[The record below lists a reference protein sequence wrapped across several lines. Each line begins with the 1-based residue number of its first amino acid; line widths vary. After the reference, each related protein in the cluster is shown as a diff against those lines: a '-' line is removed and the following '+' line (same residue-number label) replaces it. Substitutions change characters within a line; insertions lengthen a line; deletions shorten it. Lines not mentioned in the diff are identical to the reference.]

1 MSASHLLRGLFA
13 VLAAALVLGGVQSA
27 AATGTETRAV
37 VTSGDSL
44 IWG

>member
-1 MSASHLLRGLFA
+1 MSDSQLLRGLFA
-13 VLAAALVLGGVQSA
+13 LLATALVLGGVQSA
-27 AATGTETRAV
+27 AATTTATRAV

>member
-1 MSASHLLRGLFA
+1 MSASQLLRGLFA
-13 VLAAALVLGGVQSA
+13 LLAAALVLGGVQSA
-27 AATGTETRAV
+27 AAAATETRAV

>member
-1 MSASHLLRGLFA
+1 MPASHLLRGLFA
-13 VLAAALVLGGVQSA
+13 LLAAALVLGGVQCA
-27 AATGTETRAV
+27 ADTETATRAV

>member
-13 VLAAALVLGGVQSA
+13 VLAAVFVLGGARGV
-27 AATGTETRAV
+27 AATGTEAPAV
-37 VTSGDSL
+37 VAGGDSL